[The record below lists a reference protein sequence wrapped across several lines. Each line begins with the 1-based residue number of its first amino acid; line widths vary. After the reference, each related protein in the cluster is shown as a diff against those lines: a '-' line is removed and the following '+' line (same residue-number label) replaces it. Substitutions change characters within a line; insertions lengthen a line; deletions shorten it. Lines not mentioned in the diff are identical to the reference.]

1 MKTLIMSSRYL
12 NENNNLDSYKS
23 QIESFL
29 NRIISPNPVITMGN
43 LKNVPMIHFVRS
55 LGYDVNKKNQMPESL
70 YNSNRKLIREHDLV
84 IFLIHNHSSNMSD
97 FLEYAKEM
105 KINQIEVLNL

>member
-1 MKTLIMSSRYL
+1 MSSRYL
-12 NENNNLDSYKS
+12 NEGNNLDNYKS
-23 QIESFL
+23 RIESFL
-29 NRIISPNPVITMGN
+29 NTVIPANTVIKMGN
-43 LKNVPMIHFVRS
+43 LKNGPIIHFIRS
-55 LGYDVNKKNQMPESL
+55 LGYDVNKKIQMPGSL

-105 KINQIEVLNL
+105 KVDQIEVLGL